1 MLELFRSKKFKKMKS
16 TTIFKQ
22 LILNVVIPVVI
33 ALLALAGLNYY
44 QTKNLLIESYDV
56 KNKIIIDEIRHT
68 MEFQDLALGLIEEK
82 LDEKMEK
89 LSNKLVNEIFVS
101 TDSIETIDL
110 EIVRKELRMDPKM
123 EDIYVINTNGV
134 VVNTTFRK
142 DLHLN
147 FFDFGEDHKNYL
159 LNILKEKKFVSERF
173 ALEQKTRRLK
183 KYTYHPTLDGK
194 YIIEIGFYSAKA
206 DELIEVIQRTISDF
220 SNEDAGIVSVD
231 LFIGEVNPFS
241 LVSRAELNEN
251 LRETLKDVFASA
263 KGKTIEKEDGD
274 KNVTIDYIYMERK
287 NTSLYKGSVIQ
298 IITDRSNDTKL
309 LTFELLKA
317 IVIFGFTIIAVILL
331 IYNKTRVITR
341 PIKKLVDNVNRIAE
355 GKLEARAEVEGN
367 NEITKLSEHFNYMLE
382 RIEEYYNEL
391 EQKVKERTAEIEHQ
405 KEEIEAQRDALS
417 DKNSRLET
425 AYEKI
430 EIQNKHITD
439 SIRYAKRIQTA
450 ILPPDQLIK
459 KLLPDSFILYKPK
472 DIVSGDFYW
481 IAQKE
486 GRVLFSAV
494 DCTGH
499 GVPGAFMSIVGND
512 QLAYIVNVKEIL
524 SPGQILDE
532 LNVGVTN
539 SMRRE
544 AVNSGIKDGM
554 DIALCSVDFE
564 NRKCQFAGAY
574 NPLYLVRNNEL
585 IEFKGDKSPIGSHEP
600 QDAKNYTNYDIDLI
614 SGDTLYIFS
623 DGYAD
628 QFGGPLNKKIMY
640 KRFRQMLLEVQ
651 DHPMEDQKTLLEKGL
666 FDWMGINEQVDD
678 ILVIGV
684 KIK

>member
-554 DIALCSVDFE
+554 DIALCSGDFE